1 MKLNKLDYINVAS
14 IAAAVTGLILALV
27 GCLVLSVP
35 KDIGMNFNF
44 SPVAVAG
51 IVLVTLGFVGGI
63 LGNVLY
69 VRRGGMN
76 RFLTSLCLYV
86 TVLSFLAVVV
96 LIPYTIF
103 IPVINPS
110 NG

>member
-14 IAAAVTGLILALV
+14 IATAIVGLILALV

-35 KDIGMNFNF
+35 EDIGMNFDF
-44 SPVAVAG
+44 SPVAIAG
-51 IVLVTLGFVGGI
+51 IVLTVLAFVGGI
-63 LGNVLY
+63 VGNVLY
-69 VRRGGMN
+69 VKRGGMN
-76 RFLTSLCLYV
+76 RTLASVCLYV

>member
-1 MKLNKLDYINVAS
+1 MKLSKSDYVNVVS
-14 IAAAVTGLILALV
+14 IAAAILGLILALV

-35 KDIGMNFNF
+35 EDIGMNFDF
-44 SPVAVAG
+44 SPVAILG
-51 IVLVTLGFVGGI
+51 IVLVALSFVGGI
-63 LGNVLY
+63 VGNVLY
-69 VRRGGMN
+69 VKQGGMN
-76 RFLTSLCLYV
+76 RKLASICLYV